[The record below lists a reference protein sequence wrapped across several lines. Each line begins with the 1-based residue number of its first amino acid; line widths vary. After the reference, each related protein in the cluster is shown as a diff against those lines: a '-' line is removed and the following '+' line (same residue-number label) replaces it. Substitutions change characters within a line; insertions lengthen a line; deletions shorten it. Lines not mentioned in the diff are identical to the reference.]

1 MIVKDTIKHIVI
13 KSRLDY
19 FLYYGIATKS
29 RSVGNIIYTPLGNL
43 VKQKL
48 SDYVINGLSKN
59 NMIEVSVPSL
69 LCYKNNIIIPR
80 TCSVMEKASLLFVS
94 DPITDATELMPL
106 LADGIDVLWEKT
118 YVDTTE
124 RVQITQ
130 LRLHSFS
137 LINFLS
143 NRTISDL
150 LNILVSLFS
159 DIYGSD
165 KILISEKGPYDYHIR
180 FIINGLSCS
189 LAHIHPLP
197 TNSSI
202 AIGGIAVE
210 ELVLATLQNNTYSKD
225 IIDLFDKVLITYKA
239 KNDPVFQTIK
249 ENEFDFIDSRNCH
262 IDEKIKRLLGVGATN
277 LYLLDNKGIIRKVEK

>member
-1 MIVKDTIKHIVI
+1 
-13 KSRLDY
+13 
-19 FLYYGIATKS
+19 
-29 RSVGNIIYTPLGNL
+29 
-43 VKQKL
+43 
-48 SDYVINGLSKN
+48 
-59 NMIEVSVPSL
+59 
-69 LCYKNNIIIPR
+69 
-80 TCSVMEKASLLFVS
+80 MEKASLLFVS

-210 ELVLATLQNNTYSKD
+210 KLVLATLQNNTYSKD